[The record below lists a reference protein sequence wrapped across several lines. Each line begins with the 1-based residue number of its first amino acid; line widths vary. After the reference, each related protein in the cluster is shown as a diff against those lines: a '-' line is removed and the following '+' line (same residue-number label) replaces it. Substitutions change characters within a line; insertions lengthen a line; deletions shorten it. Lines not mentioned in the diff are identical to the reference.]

1 MILSAS
7 TSLSIL
13 TVSLAS
19 GLALGSLVFTLL
31 IIAVNV
37 RCILANASF
46 EPVSTLPR
54 TRFSCCCSVSTPSR
68 PCVSIKVPLP
78 KSSTILP
85 TVPGLPVSL
94 FGVSGFGGLLRSSLV
109 PGVLVAGLIPAA
121 VRISRLRP
129 SMESLKPLLRLAGSL
144 NFLSALLKLV
154 NPSLF
159 TVLS

>member
-1 MILSAS
+1 MSAS

-19 GLALGSLVFTLL
+19 ELVLGSLLLTLL
-31 IIAVNV
+31 IIAVKV
-37 RCILANASF
+37 RCILTNASF

-85 TVPGLPVSL
+85 TVPGLPVSFL
-94 FGVSGFGGLLRSSLV
+94 VVGVLTNKSLV
-109 PGVLVAGLIPAA
+109 PGVLVAGLILTAL
-121 VRISRLRP
+121 RIDF
-129 SMESLKPLLRLAGSL
+129 LRLSMASVRPLFRLSGSL
-144 NFLSALLKLV
+144 NFLSVLLKLV